1 MQIGFNL
8 LVVGGAISPADR
20 PVLESLKRHGYDGVE
35 VPVMGGTEAD
45 CAALGRVLDELGLA
59 RTYTTIIPDP
69 DHSPMSADPGVRRRA
84 RDRLAWAIDCGHAL
98 GATVMGG
105 PYHSPL
111 GVFSGSGPTEDELAN
126 LAEALHWAAGRAQE
140 AGHPPVDR
148 GGEPLRMLRPEHD
161 GAGGAAARP
170 GRAPEFRLHVRHLP
184 RQHRGA
190 RPGRRDR
197 RAMPPASPMS
207 ICRRTTAASP
217 AAAMSRSRRPCGP
230 CAASAMMAG

>member
-35 VPVMGGTEAD
+35 VPVMAGTEAD

-111 GVFSGSGPTEDELAN
+111 GVFSGDPGRPRTSWPTWPRRCTGPP
-126 LAEALHWAAGRAQE
+126 AGRRR
-140 AGHPPVDR
+140 R
-148 GGEPLRMLRPEHD
+148 G
-161 GAGGAAARP
+161 
-170 GRAPEFRLHVRHLP
+170 
-184 RQHRGA
+184 
-190 RPGRRDR
+190 
-197 RAMPPASPMS
+197 S
-207 ICRRTTAASP
+207 ICR
-217 AAAMSRSRRPCGP
+217 SRR
-230 CAASAMMAG
+230 